1 MDSDIAGELTAA
13 QSRAEIEFL
22 DKVSGDYPDLES
34 PFEQAV
40 RRAAANVARALVPT
54 QASILELGCADGYM
68 SSLLSPLAAS
78 HVIVDATPRF
88 IEAAKARAMPNV
100 TFVES
105 LFESY
110 AADTPFD
117 LVVMS
122 FVLEHVRDPVRVMA
136 RARQWIKPDTGRILA
151 VVPNMRAL
159 SRELAR
165 AMGVVGE
172 LADLTPN
179 DHAHGHRRCYDR
191 VSFDRDITEAG
202 GEVLSRGGLV
212 LKPFANFQM
221 DRMIDASVIGREQLD
236 GLETLGHQYP
246 DHCGSIYAVMR

>member
-1 MDSDIAGELTAA
+1 MDSEIVGELTATEA
-13 QSRAEIEFL
+13 RAEIEFL

-34 PFEQAV
+34 TYEQAV
-40 RRAAANVARALVPT
+40 RRAAANVARALVPP
-54 QASILELGCADGYM
+54 QASVLELGCADGYM
-68 SSLLSPLAAS
+68 SALLSPLAAR

-105 LFESY
+105 LFETY
-110 AADTPFD
+110 TADSPFD

-122 FVLEHVRDPVRVMA
+122 FVLEHVLDPVSLIA

-159 SRELAR
+159 SRKLAR
-165 AMGVVGE
+165 AIGVVGE
-172 LADLTPN
+172 LAELTPN
-179 DHAHGHRRCYDR
+179 DLAHGHRRCYDR
-191 VSFDRDITEAG
+191 VSFDRDIAEAG
-202 GEVLSRGGLV
+202 GEILSRGGLV

-221 DRMIDASVIGREQLD
+221 DRMIDAGAIGRVQLD
-236 GLETLGHQYP
+236 GLETLGHQFP
-246 DHCGSIYAVMR
+246 DHCGSLYAVLR